1 MVGPEV
7 SIVVPTHDRCRRLPR
22 LLASMLAQDHPRF
35 ELVVVDDG
43 SRDDTQQVLAA
54 CGDPR
59 LRVLRHEQGRGVSAA
74 RNTGTR
80 AARGRFVAWCDDDDI
95 WAPDKLRL
103 QVEALQRTPGAG
115 WCTGGAAYVS
125 EDLALRRIT
134 PAPRGG
140 DVAEVLLTRNI
151 ITSGSGVLADRELVL
166 SLGGFDPT
174 LSIFADWD
182 MWARLAQVSPLAVV
196 DLPLV
201 GYVDHSGGMSHQRK
215 ALLAE
220 FSLLHERL
228 RLAGAAAGRQ
238 VDVDLLL
245 AGTWMLRQQVS
256 VGRRW
261 DTLVLPFQLLARRMM
276 LVSRA
281 VPYGLV
287 GPVAPQLLMRQWA
300 AKWQV
305 PDERNRTY
313 AQHWLSH
320 ARRTLPAVQ
329 PAAPASSAVTAHGSE
344 LRDVDD
350 VQPWDHEA
358 PARGRNVHSGDVGNG
373 DHCAAGRLAAR
384 DTGC

>member
-7 SIVVPTHDRCRRLPR
+7 SIVVPTHDRCGRLPR
-22 LLASMLAQDHPRF
+22 LLASMLAQDHPSF
-35 ELVVVDDG
+35 ELIVVDDG
-43 SRDDTQQVLAA
+43 SRDDTQRLLAA
-54 CGDPR
+54 CTDPR
-59 LRVLRHEQGRGVSAA
+59 LRVLSHGTARGVSAA

-80 AARGRFVAWCDDDDI
+80 AARGRWVAWCDDDDV
-95 WAPDKLRL
+95 WAPEKLRL
-103 QVEALQRTPGAG
+103 QVDAVERTPGAA
-115 WCTGGAAYVS
+115 WCCGGAAYVS

-134 PAPRGG
+134 PAPCGG

-166 SLGGFDPT
+166 SMGGFDPT
-174 LSIFADWD
+174 LSIFADWE

-201 GYVDHSGGMSHQRK
+201 GYVDHSGGMSHQRR

-220 FSLLHERL
+220 FALLRDRL
-228 RLAGAAAGRQ
+228 RAHGAAAGREL
-238 VDVDLLL
+238 DVDLLL

-281 VPYGLV
+281 IPYGVV

-300 AKWQV
+300 ANWQV

-313 AQHWLSH
+313 AQQWLSH
-320 ARRTLPAVQ
+320 AGRTLPALQ
-329 PAAPASSAVTAHGSE
+329 PRGGVPSAGRGQRAE
-344 LRDVDD
+344 LRDVDG
-350 VQPWDHEA
+350 VQAWDHQA
-358 PARGRNVHSGDVGNG
+358 SSRGPELHTGDVGDG
-373 DHCAAGRLAAR
+373 YHRAAGRLAAR
-384 DTGC
+384 DTCG